1 MNTLNSSVER
11 FANRKLGTQGEEC
24 LLVLT
29 DKALPMLVQLP
40 DFTLPKFS
48 NTLKIC
54 HPQS

>member
-1 MNTLNSSVER
+1 MNTQNSSVGR